1 MRAVCPSRQTE
12 HGADRSV
19 ASGATASGAVCFRA
33 SETTRVT
40 YAAGPPGS
48 PIPARAPAARRR
60 GRLSAACVALTRPE
74 ARAAPGAMPRRP
86 PRPRPSDASAMPCP
100 PGWRSGIDREH
111 RWRKTR
117 QPERAVESRSRR
129 EVGCAW
135 PASGAERSGVM
146 GPRVWGRGAAGG
158 SPHGHLRRTVARR
171 CCRRNAAVPLV
182 QVTQRASPE
191 QTPVAW
197 CSRPHL

>member
-1 MRAVCPSRQTE
+1 MSLAHRGHRFPLEHLLRAV
-12 HGADRSV
+12 G
-19 ASGATASGAVCFRA
+19 
-33 SETTRVT
+33 
-40 YAAGPPGS
+40 
-48 PIPARAPAARRR
+48 
-60 GRLSAACVALTRPE
+60 GRLSAACVPLTRPE

-129 EVGCAW
+129 EGRLRVACFREPSAVRGH
-135 PASGAERSGVM
+135 GAEGM
-146 GPRVWGRGAAGG
+146 GPRGPLVGAHMGISAGPWRAVVVVG
-158 SPHGHLRRTVARR
+158 TLR
-171 CCRRNAAVPLV
+171 CPLV